1 MTADARPTDVPSST
15 PILRRVLAYGA
26 LLALVIAIVAGAIG
40 GLVAGF
46 PGVVSGLVGP
56 AMALVFLGI
65 TAASILFANRF
76 TGREFFVV
84 AFFAIVL
91 GSFLVKF
98 VVFLVL
104 AIVLRDQPWVVPTV
118 LFLSLIAGIV
128 GSLVVDVLVV
138 LRSRMPYISDPR
150 PRS

>member
-26 LLALVIAIVAGAIG
+26 LLALVIAIVAGVIG

-118 LFLSLIAGIV
+118 LFLSLIAGII